1 MGYISAI
8 CWIGTIVGAL
18 VAAWTSN
25 RFGRK
30 VGICVGTF
38 LVTVGISLQSEE
50 PDYTV
55 FKVAR
60 FMVGKSSGFI
70 SNAAPLLF
78 YETSIQNSIIA

>member
-1 MGYISAI
+1 MV
-8 CWIGTIVGAL
+8 VGAL

-30 VGICVGTF
+30 VGIYVGTF
-38 LVTVGISLQSEE
+38 LVTVGILLQSEE
-50 PDYTV
+50 PNYTV

-78 YETSIQNSIIA
+78 YETSIQNSIIIA